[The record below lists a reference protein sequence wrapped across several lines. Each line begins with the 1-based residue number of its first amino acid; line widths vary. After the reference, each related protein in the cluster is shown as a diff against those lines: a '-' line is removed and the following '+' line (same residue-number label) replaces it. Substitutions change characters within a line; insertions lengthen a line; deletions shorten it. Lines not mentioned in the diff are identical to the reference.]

1 MADVQKT
8 EKRYYVGR
16 INRRAGTVEIISYDE
31 WNGLFGTYSI
41 PSPQY
46 SFPEPRQANLVISA
60 LNEIYDA
67 RGVHEFRCYL
77 MRNVENSTHVVG
89 DIDQSYLDVF
99 NRYFNIGEEEEETPE
114 ETTPEEPT
122 E

>member
-1 MADVQKT
+1 MADVQKK
-8 EKRYYVGR
+8 EIRFYVGR
-16 INRRAGTVEIISYDE
+16 INRRAGTVEIISFDE
-31 WNGLFGTYSI
+31 WNGLFGTYST

-46 SFPEPRQANLVISA
+46 SFPEARQANLVISA

-99 NRYFNIGEEEEETPE
+99 NRYFNIGEDEEETPE